1 MDQVKID
8 GNIVAYGCN
17 MGVTSPTPII
27 IYCAKPRFVK
37 ISTTPKTMKINPMA
51 SA

>member
-27 IYCAKPRFVK
+27 IYCAKV
-37 ISTTPKTMKINPMA
+37 INSMNYFQGLNQGIKNY
-51 SA
+51 SKK